1 MKMHITDEKTGIG
14 YTLHGDY
21 YLPDLQLPEEN
32 ETPIGSWGQRYLRY
46 IREHRKV
53 FFTNLLT
60 SGRLAD
66 YLTEID
72 RQAEEMY
79 WRLIRQYAE
88 CDGIT
93 EQLKADDQMEWVRQM
108 NNIKS
113 AVTEVINHDL
123 IFV

>member
-1 MKMHITDEKTGIG
+1 MF
-14 YTLHGDY
+14 Y
-21 YLPDLQLPEEN
+21 
-32 ETPIGSWGQRYLRY
+32 
-46 IREHRKV
+46 
-53 FFTNLLT
+53 TNLLT

-88 CDGIT
+88 HEEVT
-93 EQLKADDQMEWVRQM
+93 EQLKANDQMEWVRRM

-113 AVTEVINHDL
+113 AVTEVVNHDL

>member
-1 MKMHITDEKTGIG
+1 MF
-14 YTLHGDY
+14 Y
-21 YLPDLQLPEEN
+21 
-32 ETPIGSWGQRYLRY
+32 
-46 IREHRKV
+46 
-53 FFTNLLT
+53 TNLLT

-88 CDGIT
+88 HEGVT
-93 EQLKADDQMEWVRQM
+93 EQLKANDQMEWVRRM

-113 AVTEVINHDL
+113 AVTEVVNHDL